1 MKCAN
6 CGKLILDKGIT
17 YGINPTAICK
27 CDNPKPVTPPDQ
39 DNSQTEMAKDLIQ
52 KFKPAL
58 TELQDSSTGGLREKI
73 NSLVD
78 KYADV
83 SIGDGQGGID
93 GYDYTIVDKLLD
105 LIQSETDK
113 ARVDTIDSLKER
125 FSQYTWGNYNP
136 FALLEDERVPLENK
150 INELNPIKK
159 EE

>member
-39 DNSQTEMAKDLIQ
+39 DNSQTKMAKDLIQ

-113 ARVDTIDSLKER
+113 ALEAYKAEHPVHSTVQTAPMKVNGMKYCRV
-125 FSQYTWGNYNP
+125 GNRNVYSCGHYQC
-136 FALLEDERVPLENK
+136 R
-150 INELNPIKK
+150 
-159 EE
+159 